1 MRRFGSGLF
10 WIAIAFV
17 AGLANYTVKQ
27 MVQGLDDELNNVRK
41 KTVAEQRQIHDLTAE
56 WTYLNQPELLADLNR
71 RYLGLVAMA
80 PKQERGTIADIPMR
94 PAAPPQDIPPQPQTV
109 AAIVPE
115 PAAPAIKQAPAIV
128 PASAAVPA
136 IAPQPA
142 AERPKPA
149 SIDALFAQVAGDR

>member
-10 WIAIAFV
+10 WIAIAFA